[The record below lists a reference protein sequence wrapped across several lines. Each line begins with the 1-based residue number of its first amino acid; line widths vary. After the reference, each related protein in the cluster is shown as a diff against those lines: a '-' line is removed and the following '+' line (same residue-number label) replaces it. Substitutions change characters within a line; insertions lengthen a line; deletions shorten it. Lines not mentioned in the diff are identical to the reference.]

1 MTATASFLRNGFLA
15 AVAIFLVL
23 PIVVI
28 SAISFNAQ
36 RSFSFPPKGVSG
48 RWYVEMLGDPGWNSA
63 LLISAT
69 VAVLSAAIACS
80 VALPIAYAQWR
91 QPSKLVSILYGSC
104 VLPFVIPPVVVALG
118 DVTYWTQLGFYGQP
132 TALVACHAM
141 FVVAL
146 PLLTLTIGLSS
157 IDREMLEAAESL
169 GAHGTKLFRTIVW
182 PLIRPYLLTGF
193 VFAIVVSLNE
203 YIIAYMVAGATAQT
217 VPVKMFNSLRYG
229 YSPVLAAV
237 AVTFVAISFAAF
249 GLIGR
254 YGDLRRLMGAW
265 RT

>member
-1 MTATASFLRNGFLA
+1 MNAMAPYLRRGFLA
-15 AVAIFLVL
+15 AVAIFLVM
-23 PIVVI
+23 PVMVI
-28 SAISFNAQ
+28 SGISLNAQ
-36 RSFSFPPKGVSG
+36 RSFSFPPNGLSA
-48 RWYVEMLGDPGWNSA
+48 RWYVEMLADPGWNAALSVSA
-63 LLISAT
+63 L
-69 VAVLSAAIACS
+69 VAVLSAALACS

-91 QPSKLVSILYGSC
+91 RPSLLSRILYASC

-118 DVTYWTQLGFYGQP
+118 DVTYWTQLGFYGKP
-132 TALVACHAM
+132 AALVASHAM

-146 PLLTLTIGLSS
+146 PLLTLTIGLSA

-169 GAHGTKLFRTIVW
+169 GAHGASLFRTIVW
-182 PLIRPYLLTGF
+182 PLVRPYLLTGF
-193 VFAIVVSLNE
+193 VFAMVVSLNE
-203 YIIAYMVAGATAQT
+203 YIIAYMIAGATAQT

-237 AVTFVAISFAAF
+237 AVTFVTISFLAF

-265 RT
+265 R